1 MAANREDKHLSS
13 LLFPSL
19 LPFEAA
25 STDDMVTN
33 NQSVD
38 DFPILI
44 SDWHSARAASRLRS
58 LSGIRSG
65 KTSSEHSIISRGEI
79 YSAAESRALIEMV
92 FHVQK

>member
-19 LPFEAA
+19 LPFEAG
-25 STDDMVTN
+25 DMVTN

-44 SDWHSARAASRLRS
+44 SDRHSARLGSRRIEITILIGYQWDQIGDNKQESTQLFPAVRFIAR
-58 LSGIRSG
+58 L
-65 KTSSEHSIISRGEI
+65 SRG
-79 YSAAESRALIEMV
+79 
-92 FHVQK
+92 H